1 MTKQEF
7 KKALRPQLKDKAI
20 MKYGK
25 FIKELSNCEIKSS
38 LNEILKENLSYWKH
52 ANYGTTE
59 EYKQLFK
66 ETFPKELK
74 ISKKVQDCKK

>member
-7 KKALRPQLKDKAI
+7 KKALKSQLKDKSF
-20 MKYGK
+20 MSYRKSV
-25 FIKELSNCEIKSS
+25 KELSDCELKLS
-38 LNEILKENLSYWKH
+38 LDQILKGNLTYWKH
-52 ANYGTTE
+52 ANYGTIE